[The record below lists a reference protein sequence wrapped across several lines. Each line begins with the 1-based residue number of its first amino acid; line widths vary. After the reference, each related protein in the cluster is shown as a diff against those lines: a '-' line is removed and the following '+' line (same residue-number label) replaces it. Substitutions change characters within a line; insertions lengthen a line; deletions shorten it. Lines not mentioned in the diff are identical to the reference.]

1 MLMRKIYQFYIC
13 CLLMVCFGT
22 FVFGQERIDS
32 VYYLKQVELNP
43 NKSKEL
49 ISPQTLDGE
58 TLTRLNSHTVAD
70 ALRYFSGVQLKDYGG
85 VGGLKTIDVR
95 SMGSQHVGVY
105 YDGIQLGNAQNG
117 VVDLGKYS
125 LDDLESILL
134 YNGQKSNIFQSAK
147 DYASA
152 SSIYLQSKKPKF
164 YNKNYNLTARYKTG
178 SIQLFNPSAR
188 FEYKISNQISTSLST
203 EYIKSDGEYKF
214 RVIKR
219 NADNSIAYDTTA
231 IRKDGQI
238 EATRFE
244 VGVYGDHGSLTWD
257 VKGYSYL
264 SDRGIPAA
272 IIRNGFG
279 AKGQT
284 LTDKNYFTQGRIQK
298 KWRKFESRINLKYAH
313 DFTHFIDTVSTI
325 KTQNQYTQQEV
336 YLSSANYYSVNS
348 NWDLNVAYDFQ
359 YNKLEATLKNF
370 SYPQRYTQ
378 LVALASTYQIRRLKL
393 QGSLLGTFV
402 REQVEMNTSAPD
414 KTVWTPT
421 FIGSYQP
428 ISSKKFYIHAF
439 YKRVFRMPTF
449 NDLYYT
455 NIGYSNLKPE
465 FTNQYNLGLDYTWEN
480 LGKLHFLNAKLDAYY
495 NEVEEK
501 IIAAPNGSMFR
512 WMMMNLGKV
521 KIKGADVKIQSAM
534 DLGQLQLKS
543 TLNYT
548 YQQAQ
553 DYTSPNRSYY
563 KDQIPYVPMH
573 SGSLILNSIY
583 KTWGLN
589 YSFLYVGER
598 YDANQNNNKYNY
610 IKPWFT
616 HDLSLQKSFELKS
629 IRLNTSFEVNNLF
642 NKYYDIVLNYPM
654 PGRQFKLIISTYL

>member
-1 MLMRKIYQFYIC
+1 MIGFK
-13 CLLMVCFGT
+13 T
-22 FVFGQERIDS
+22 FVFGQERYDS
-32 VYYLKQVELNP
+32 IYQLQQVDLNT
-43 NKSKEL
+43 NQSKEL
-49 ISPQTLDGE
+49 ISPQMLNGE
-58 TLTRLNSHTVAD
+58 TLNRLNSHSVAD

-125 LDDLESILL
+125 IDDLESISL

-152 SSIYLQSKKPKF
+152 SSIYLQSKKPQF
-164 YNKNYNLTARYKTG
+164 STKNYNLIARYKTG
-178 SIQLFNPSAR
+178 SIQLLNPSAR
-188 FEYKISNQISTSLST
+188 FEYKISNNISTSLST
-203 EYIKSDGEYKF
+203 EYIKSDGEYIF

-238 EATRFE
+238 EAKRFE
-244 VGVYGDHGSLTWD
+244 VGIYGNHGNLTWN
-257 VKGYSYL
+257 VKGYDYL

-279 AKGQT
+279 IKGQK
-284 LTDKNYFTQGRIQK
+284 LIDKNYFTQGSVQK
-298 KWRKFESRINLKYAH
+298 KWGKFETRFNLKYAH
-313 DFTHFIDTVSTI
+313 DYTHFIDTVSTI

-336 YLSSANYYSVNS
+336 YFSSANYYSITS

-359 YNKLEATLKNF
+359 YNKLDASLKNF

-378 LVALASTYQIRRLKL
+378 LIAFATTYQIQRIKL

-414 KTVWTPT
+414 KYVWTPT
-421 FIGSYQP
+421 IIGSYQP
-428 ISSKKFYIHAF
+428 FSKSEFYINAF

-465 FTNQYNLGLDYTWEN
+465 YTNQYNLGFDYTWKK
-480 LGKLHFLNAKLDAYY
+480 LGKFHFLNAKLDAYY
-495 NEVEEK
+495 NEVEDK

-534 DLGQLQLKS
+534 DLGPIEFKT

-548 YQQAQ
+548 FQQAQ

-573 SGSLILNSIY
+573 SGSFILNTSY
-583 KTWGLN
+583 QSWGLN

-616 HDLSLQKSFELKS
+616 HDLSIQKSFELLS
-629 IRLNTSFEVNNLF
+629 IRLNTSLEVNNLF